1 MKRTLLLLTAGIIV
15 GVGASQFLRAAEGP
29 PVYSVAEI
37 NVRDKAA
44 YEKAL
49 PEAMNFIKEGGG
61 KYLAGGFDKAT
72 TRMGMPLPIVTS
84 SRFIRT
90 RLLWIRPGKAALARG
105 RKEQARR
112 RLPRHRGGGR
122 RAKVNLHLTP
132 ESAGNLDPGHIGRAV
147 VGVPS
152 NQRERATFVMSSQL

>member
-1 MKRTLLLLTAGIIV
+1 MKKTLLLLTAGVIV

-29 PVYSVAEI
+29 PVYSAAEI

-72 TRMGMPLPIVTS
+72 TRMGMPVANRYVIQVYPN
-84 SRFIRT
+84 
-90 RLLWIRPGKAALARG
+90 KAALDKTWESGLGGWVEKNKHIADFRVIEAEG
-105 RKEQARR
+105 VEQ
-112 RLPRHRGGGR
+112 
-122 RAKVNLHLTP
+122 K
-132 ESAGNLDPGHIGRAV
+132 
-147 VGVPS
+147 
-152 NQRERATFVMSSQL
+152 